1 MTESRSSSSTEH
13 RRDGTVASI
22 ERAEPRLHYW
32 ESRPDN
38 GIYHAWNKALDHVE
52 GDWVYFLGA
61 DDRLAEPGVL
71 LRVASRLSELPQDC
85 SVAYGDV
92 RVAAEEGSDEVVS
105 RSWEQSR
112 ADFLLG
118 RMIPH
123 QGTFHR
129 RSLFDRVGRFDESY
143 RICGDY
149 ELLLREL
156 PAHPPLYMEGLVV
169 AEIGAAGVSR
179 RPETFTTV
187 LKELHRARRQH
198 GYARSPAILDS
209 AYIRSLTHAYLTA
222 WVGRDFA
229 DRVGSAYRR
238 LR

>member
-1 MTESRSSSSTEH
+1 MIRLADMRSFQGSPAASRSYPE
-13 RRDGTVASI
+13 
-22 ERAEPRLHYW
+22 
-32 ESRPDN
+32 
-38 GIYHAWNKALDHVE
+38 
-52 GDWVYFLGA
+52 
-61 DDRLAEPGVL
+61 
-71 LRVASRLSELPQDC
+71 DC
-85 SVAYGDV
+85 SVAYGGV
-92 RVAAEEGSDEVVS
+92 HVATGVGSDEVVS

-112 ADFLLG
+112 AEFLLG

-129 RSLFDRVGRFDESY
+129 RSLFERVGRFDESY
-143 RICGDY
+143 RIRGDY

-198 GYARSPAILDS
+198 GYARSPAILEFGLHPF
-209 AYIRSLTHAYLTA
+209 AHA
-222 WVGRDFA
+222 
-229 DRVGSAYRR
+229 RVPHGPGGTR
-238 LR
+238 LRGPGRFSLQTSPVAVGHRSWRIWQPA